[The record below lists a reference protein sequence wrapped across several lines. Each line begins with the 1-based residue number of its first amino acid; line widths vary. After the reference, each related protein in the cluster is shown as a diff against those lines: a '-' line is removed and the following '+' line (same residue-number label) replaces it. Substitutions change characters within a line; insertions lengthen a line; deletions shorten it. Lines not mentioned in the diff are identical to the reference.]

1 MTYIG
6 RTWLYWR
13 NLTFNSIGRIS
24 LLLAEYDFHWQN
36 VVYTGWLSLLLVEYD
51 LYWQNMTSIGR
62 IWFILAYYHSYWQN
76 MQPIKSVLSFCSALP
91 IQYTPFH
98 PMSTWHAV
106 ERDTIY
112 VTFKSQDHR
121 SEFMVTVGNN
131 IRPIAKWT
139 NCPMTYQLAL
149 REVFFSK

>member
-1 MTYIG
+1 MY
-6 RTWLYWR
+6 
-13 NLTFNSIGRIS
+13 
-24 LLLAEYDFHWQN
+24 
-36 VVYTGWLSLLLVEYD
+36 
-51 LYWQNMTSIGR
+51 
-62 IWFILAYYHSYWQN
+62 
-76 MQPIKSVLSFCSALP
+76 
-91 IQYTPFH
+91 
-98 PMSTWHAV
+98 TWHAV

-149 REVFFSK
+149 REVFFQNKVGHHMQEDFYISASHVFLLSNPVKSWEILLNTLCSSRINTLAGNRLRYLRRPAYTAGFITVQSSLI